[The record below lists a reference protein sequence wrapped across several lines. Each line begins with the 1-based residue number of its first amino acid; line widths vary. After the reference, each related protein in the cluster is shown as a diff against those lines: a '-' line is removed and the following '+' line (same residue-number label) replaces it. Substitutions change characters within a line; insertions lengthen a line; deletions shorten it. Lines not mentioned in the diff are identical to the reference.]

1 MDLEQQVSAAIVAE
15 LKRQAEVSG
24 GSLSVSEEGEGAL
37 SLQGRVD
44 LEQLAMALV
53 GAVAGGP

>member
-15 LKRQAEVSG
+15 LKRQAEASAG
-24 GSLSVSEEGEGAL
+24 GLSVSEEGEGAL

>member
-1 MDLEQQVSAAIVAE
+1 MDLEQQVSAAFVAE
-15 LKRQAEVSG
+15 LKRQAETSG
-24 GSLSVSEEGEGAL
+24 GSLKVSEDGGGAL
-37 SLQGRVD
+37 SVQGRID